1 MPTDP
6 TSPSSPSPD
15 EPVRPAEPAV
25 PSEPVEPAQQVQPA
39 GEPAVAQPGADEV
52 WLAPAGGAIGE
63 IDLGPDRTS
72 GYGLA
77 QRLGAEAFG
86 TFALVLVVIGTLLY
100 GTTLYGTPSE
110 LGALGTGLAAGLVLI
125 GLYSAFVH
133 VSGAHLNPAISVGSA
148 IAGRITALDAL
159 FYVIAQVIGGA
170 LAVAVLYTTIPAQ
183 LVSLTSSSSA
193 TAFLAKT
200 ANGWGEA
207 SALSVLSNGQA
218 EFGLVAALLV
228 ETLGTAVLVGV
239 VLASRPSARSAAAV
253 GATYAA
259 LILFAGPITGGGFN
273 PARSTAVDLF
283 VIGTDGPAVGQ
294 LWLFWVAPLLG
305 GAIAGL
311 AKLAFSQRE
320 RGEIEQALAE
330 AGESAPAQV

>member
-1 MPTDP
+1 MPTEP
-6 TSPSSPSPD
+6 TTPSSPVPD
-15 EPVRPAEPAV
+15 EPAAPVPPAEQAAPVPPVPPAPPAEQAAPV
-25 PSEPVEPAQQVQPA
+25 PAA
-39 GEPAVAQPGADEV
+39 GPEEVWFAPPGAVD
-52 WLAPAGGAIGE
+52 E
-63 IDLGPDRTS
+63 IDLPSVTAGR
-72 GYGLA
+72 YGLA
-77 QRLGAEAFG
+77 QRLAAETFG

-110 LGALGTGLAAGLVLI
+110 LGALGTGLAAGLALI

-148 IAGRITALDAL
+148 IAGRITALDAV
-159 FYVIAQVIGGA
+159 FYVVAQVIGSA
-170 LAVAVLYTTIPAQ
+170 LAVAVLYTTIPEK
-183 LVSLTSSSSA
+183 LVSLTGSADA

-207 SALSVLSNGQA
+207 SALSVLSSGQA
-218 EFGLVAALLV
+218 EFGLIAALLV
-228 ETLGTAVLVGV
+228 ETIGTAVLVGV
-239 VLASRPSARSAAAV
+239 VLASRPSARSATAV

-259 LILFAGPITGGGFN
+259 LILLAGPITGGGFN

-283 VIGTDGPAVGQ
+283 IIGADGPAVGQ
-294 LWLFWVAPLLG
+294 LWLFWVAPLVG

-320 RGEIEQALAE
+320 RAEIEAALVA
-330 AGESAPAQV
+330 AQDSADA

>member
-1 MPTDP
+1 MMPGGAHVCERTTMPTDP
-6 TSPSSPSPD
+6 TSPSNPAPD
-15 EPVRPAEPAV
+15 EPVAPVEEPAT
-25 PSEPVEPAQQVQPA
+25 EH
-39 GEPAVAQPGADEV
+39 VATDEEIWLEPGAGVGEV
-52 WLAPAGGAIGE
+52 
-63 IDLGPDRTS
+63 DLGPGAAGR
-72 GYGLA
+72 YGLA

-110 LGALGTGLAAGLVLI
+110 LGALGTGLAAGLALI
-125 GLYSAFVH
+125 GLYAAFVH
-133 VSGAHLNPAISVGSA
+133 VSGAHLNPAVSVGSA
-148 IAGRITALDAL
+148 IAGRVTALDAL
-159 FYVIAQVIGGA
+159 LYVVAQVIGGA

-183 LVSLTSSSSA
+183 LVSLTGSSSA

-239 VLASRPSARSAAAV
+239 ILASRPSARSAAAV

-273 PARSTAVDLF
+273 PARTTAVDLF
-283 VIGTDGPAVGQ
+283 IIGTDGPAVGQ
-294 LWLFWVAPLLG
+294 LWLFWVAPLVG

-320 RGEIEQALAE
+320 RGEIEAALLAAE
-330 AGESAPAQV
+330 DDTAA

>member
-6 TSPSSPSPD
+6 THPSTPVPD
-15 EPVRPAEPAV
+15 ESAEAAGPAQEV
-25 PSEPVEPAQQVQPA
+25 HPVEETAEAHPGSDQVWFSPTA
-39 GEPAVAQPGADEV
+39 RVD
-52 WLAPAGGAIGE
+52 E

-86 TFALVLVVIGTLLY
+86 TFALVFVVVGTLLY

-110 LGALGTGLAAGLVLI
+110 LGALGTGLAAGLALI
-125 GLYSAFVH
+125 GLYTAFVH
-133 VSGAHLNPAISVGSA
+133 VSGAHLNPAVSVGSA

-159 FYVIAQVIGGA
+159 LYTVAQVIGGA

-183 LVSLTSSSSA
+183 LVSLTGSSGT

-207 SALSVLSNGQA
+207 SALSVLSSGQA

-239 VLASRPSARSAAAV
+239 VLASRPSARSATAV

-259 LILFAGPITGGGFN
+259 LILLAGPITGGGFN
-273 PARSTAVDLF
+273 PARTTAVDLF
-283 VIGTDGPAVGQ
+283 VIGADGPAVGQ
-294 LWLFWVAPLLG
+294 LWLFWVAPLVG

-311 AKLAFSQRE
+311 AKLAFGQRE
-320 RGEIEQALAE
+320 RGEIEKALAE
-330 AGESAPAQV
+330 ADAGELAQD